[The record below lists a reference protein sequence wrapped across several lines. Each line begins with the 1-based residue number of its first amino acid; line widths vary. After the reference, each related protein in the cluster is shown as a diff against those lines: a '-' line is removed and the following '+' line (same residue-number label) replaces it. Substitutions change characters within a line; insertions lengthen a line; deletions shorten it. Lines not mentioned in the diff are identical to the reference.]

1 MNSLAPIVLF
11 VYNRPE
17 HTLATLQS
25 LKNNNLAAD
34 SVLFIYADGPKN
46 NASEAEMEKINK
58 TRNIIKQEQW
68 CKEVFI
74 IESETNKGL
83 ANSIVNGI
91 TEVVNKYGKIIVLED
106 DLLLSKGT
114 LQYFNEALELY
125 EKIEKVMH
133 ISAYMFPVSSST
145 TPETF
150 FSRNGSCWGW
160 ATWKRAW
167 KHYNSDAKSLLSKIK
182 KYQWE
187 FTMEGCYGDYFEQLE
202 LNAKGIKATWAIKWY
217 ASIFLNRGL
226 CLYPSVSMIKNAG
239 HDGSGTHCF
248 ANNVFFNSEI
258 RDFTKVELQP
268 VVEDKNGL
276 VAIQVYLFNLYPSRK
291 KLLIR
296 YIGKI
301 KNLLLP
307 GSKLIR

>member
-46 NASEAEMEKINK
+46 NASETEMEKINK

-91 TEVVNKYGKIIVLED
+91 TQVVNKYGKIIVLED
-106 DLLLSKGT
+106 DLLFSKGT

-125 EKIEKVMH
+125 EKVEKVMH
-133 ISAYMFPVSSST
+133 VSAYTYPIQLNIKD
-145 TPETF
+145 ETYF
-150 FSRNGSCWGW
+150 LRNGSCWGW

-167 KHYNSDAKSLLSKIK
+167 NNFNNNADDLYGKLKKHK
-182 KYQWE
+182 WE
-187 FTMEGCYGDYFEQLE
+187 FNIDGTHEDFFKQLVE
-202 LNAKGIKATWAIKWY
+202 NKNQLRKTWAIKWY
-217 ASIFLNRGL
+217 ASIFINKGL
-226 CLYPSVSMIKNAG
+226 CLSPSKSMVKNIG
-239 HDGSGTHCF
+239 HDGSGT
-248 ANNVFFNSEI
+248 NSSSYDIFSTQQLLENTEVVLI
-258 RDFTKVELQP
+258 PVEENKKALKKI
-268 VVEDKNGL
+268 KNFL
-276 VAIQVYLFNLYPSRK
+276 LHLYPSRK
-291 KLLIR
+291 N
-296 YIGKI
+296 KI
-301 KNLLLP
+301 KHYLKVILRNF
-307 GSKLIR
+307 KLYN